1 MVKRKGAKVGVV
13 RVGGCK
19 VFTEAQER
27 GTRVHLPGEM
37 VREREVRSSSTEA
50 TWGLNNEER
59 GKLGRRG

>member
-1 MVKRKGAKVGVV
+1 MVKQKGAKVGVV

-27 GTRVHLPGEM
+27 GTRAHLPGEM

-50 TWGLNNEER
+50 TWGLNNE
-59 GKLGRRG
+59 